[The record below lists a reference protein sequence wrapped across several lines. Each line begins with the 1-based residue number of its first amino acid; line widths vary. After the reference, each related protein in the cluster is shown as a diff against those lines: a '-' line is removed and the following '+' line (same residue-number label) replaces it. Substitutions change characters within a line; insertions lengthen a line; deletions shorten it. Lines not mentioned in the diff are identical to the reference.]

1 MQQSMR
7 GGPTRTMKTKVK
19 SDAAASAWDLGQP
32 EDPYLSKSDIV
43 MMRYGAFEGRALN
56 ARQGAV

>member
-1 MQQSMR
+1 
-7 GGPTRTMKTKVK
+7 MKTKVK